1 MARISGTTP
10 AKKSFQA
17 AADSVKLA
25 REFPARLLNSIR
37 DSKPALG
44 GCMRRLFALLAVIT
58 LATFGFGQTTP
69 VNIGSS
75 AVWQPGSA
83 FLTSAHAACDK
94 VSPSL
99 KFAQCVID
107 QMPKAGASADAVSFT
122 HELYKQMAGEV
133 GILTGFQAVGPVDI
147 AWVTYP
153 LRSTYGLLLVNGQPR
168 IINAENL
175 KLLDQKGMQ
184 QSFQFQ
190 SLQNQFP
197 KVNLWPGDRDGKTWP
212 NSQSGSKGGL
222 QFIIGYPLR
231 NGCQTCA
238 HAGFALFTWNFS
250 SSGRFMGTTFL
261 GMTPAPVTQ
270 PSQGTAQQ

>member
-1 MARISGTTP
+1 MR
-10 AKKSFQA
+10 
-17 AADSVKLA
+17 KLLP
-25 REFPARLLNSIR
+25 F
-37 DSKPALG
+37 
-44 GCMRRLFALLAVIT
+44 LAVIMLVT
-58 LATFGFGQTTP
+58 LGFGQATP
-69 VNIGSS
+69 ASMGSS
-75 AVWQPGSA
+75 AVWQPSSA
-83 FLTSAHAACDK
+83 FVSSARAACDK

-122 HELYKQMAGEV
+122 RELYKETSGEV
-133 GILTGFQAVGPVDI
+133 GIMTGFQAVGPVDI

-153 LRSTYGLLLVNGQPR
+153 LPSTFGLLLVNGQPR
-168 IINAENL
+168 ILNAENL

-212 NSQSGSKGGL
+212 NSQAGSKGGL
-222 QFIIGYPLR
+222 QFVIGYPLR
-231 NGCQTCA
+231 NGCLTCA
-238 HAGFALFTWNFS
+238 HAGFALFTWNFN

-261 GMTPAPVTQ
+261 GMTPAPISQ